1 MVEFKISPS
10 NTGIIAQTF
19 KKIKEITASG
29 SIDIDTPVRILLAA
43 GKYPGILSYNLP
55 NPLILE
61 GMAGTK
67 PEDIVLLAENCEA
80 FHKDTENR
88 AVFVIGPNEIGRAHV

>member
-1 MVEFKISPS
+1 MFIMVEFKIAPS

-43 GKYPGILSYNLP
+43 GKYPGILGKDLRFFCSQVWCQAGR
-55 NPLILE
+55 NP
-61 GMAGTK
+61 
-67 PEDIVLLAENCEA
+67 
-80 FHKDTENR
+80 
-88 AVFVIGPNEIGRAHV
+88 

>member
-1 MVEFKISPS
+1 MVEFKIAPS

-43 GKYPGILSYNLP
+43 GKYEGEARRALAVRYGHLLSYSDEAIERYLKN
-55 NPLILE
+55 NTELE
-61 GMAGTK
+61 
-67 PEDIVLLAENCEA
+67 
-80 FHKDTENR
+80 
-88 AVFVIGPNEIGRAHV
+88 

>member
-29 SIDIDTPVRILLAA
+29 SIDIDMLLKLRCAVLRLKIL
-43 GKYPGILSYNLP
+43 
-55 NPLILE
+55 
-61 GMAGTK
+61 T
-67 PEDIVLLAENCEA
+67 
-80 FHKDTENR
+80 
-88 AVFVIGPNEIGRAHV
+88 